1 MVSTW
6 QMGLAGYKSSH
17 RAFAVERESVINSVP
32 VYVINLARSR
42 DRWERLQKSADA
54 FSLDLR
60 RVEAVEGKLLQP
72 DELGNFDDA
81 GFRRYHGKIALPAEI
96 GCYFSHI
103 RGLEM
108 IAAAPEPFAVLVE
121 DDVVFMPAFQPF
133 VEKATKISGWDVIK
147 LVNHRTAAFRS
158 FRQVDD
164 AFAIGRCL
172 HGPLGSAA
180 AYLVTREGAAK
191 LLATIR
197 LMQLPF
203 DVALERGWSGNYE
216 IFTTDKPVVNLAPGM
231 VSTIAQGRSAYAK
244 KRLPPY
250 KRLTT
255 LFFRTADYIRRIVY
269 ALAKRNLKEAVD

>member
-1 MVSTW
+1 
-6 QMGLAGYKSSH
+6 MGLAHYKSCH
-17 RAFAVERESVINSVP
+17 RAFAVERESVVNSVP

-54 FSLDLR
+54 FSVDLR

-81 GFRRYHGKIALPAEI
+81 SFRRDHGKIALPAEI

-108 IAAAPEPFAVLVE
+108 IAAASEPFAVLVE
-121 DDVVFMPAFQPF
+121 DDVLFTPTFQPF
-133 VEKATKISGWDVIK
+133 VEKATEIHGWDVIK
-147 LVNHRTAAFRS
+147 LVNHRTAGFRS
-158 FRQVDD
+158 FRQVDEE
-164 AFAIGRCL
+164 FAMGRCL

-180 AYLVTREGAAK
+180 AYLVTRDGAAK
-191 LLATIR
+191 LLASIR
-197 LMQLPF
+197 LMKLPF
-203 DVALERGWSGNYE
+203 DVALERGWTGNYE
-216 IFTTDKPVVNLAPGM
+216 IFTTDKPVVNLAPGI
-231 VSTIAQGRSAYAK
+231 VSTIAQGRSDYAK

-255 LFFRTADYIRRIVY
+255 LFFRAADYLRRIVY
-269 ALAKRNLKEAVD
+269 ALAKRNLRGAVD